1 MKPVTIEYELEKEDI
16 QKLDAV
22 IGISCQGVR
31 CSGCPM
37 LLRKPF
43 AGGNV
48 CVKEILQ
55 IVRERSINGD

>member
-1 MKPVTIEYELEKEDI
+1 MKPVAIEYELEKEDI

-22 IGISCQGVR
+22 IDISCWGMR

-37 LLRKPF
+37 LLNKPF
-43 AGGNV
+43 GGNV

-55 IVRERSINGD
+55 TVRERSTNGD